1 MPNLESTPMRL
12 AVLSSSLLALAF
24 AGCQTAPPSPPAA
37 SVPHAKLSS
46 SHVDVDNDR
55 TDIFRVL
62 ALDGRETIDAT
73 DMTPRTV
80 EIDHSELVVAGKP
93 AHVAVDAR
101 AFYTNA
107 ARRLFWDSMAVK
119 GTIEFTPEADAVY
132 VMRGSLTPDQSSV
145 WIENGATHAIVG
157 NRISIVGRGTANA
170 AAAASA
176 AEQSQASHPI
186 GER

>member
-1 MPNLESTPMRL
+1 MRL

-24 AGCQTAPPSPPAA
+24 AGCQTAPASPPVATL
-37 SVPHAKLSS
+37 PHAKLTS
-46 SHVDVDNDR
+46 SHVDVDSDR

-62 ALDGRETIDAT
+62 AIDGRETIDAT

-107 ARRLFWDSMAVK
+107 ARRLFWDPMTVK
-119 GTIEFTPEADAVY
+119 GTIEFTPEADATY
-132 VMRGSLTPDQSSV
+132 VMRGSLTPEAYAV
-145 WIENGATHAIVG
+145 WIENDATHAIVG
-157 NRISIVGRGTANA
+157 NRLSVQGRAIAAA

-176 AEQSQASHPI
+176 AATPAPLT

>member
-1 MPNLESTPMRL
+1 MRL
-12 AVLSSSLLALAF
+12 VVLSPSLLALAF
-24 AGCQTAPPSPPAA
+24 AGCQSVALNAPVDT
-37 SVPHAKLSS
+37 VPHAKLSS

-62 ALDGRETIDAT
+62 AIDGRETIDPT
-73 DMTPRTV
+73 DMTPRSV
-80 EIDHSELVVAGKP
+80 EIDHSELVAAGKP
-93 AHVAVDAR
+93 AHLTVDAR

-107 ARRLFWDSMAVK
+107 ARRLFWDPMAVK
-119 GTIEFTPEADAVY
+119 GTIEFVPEPDVTY
-132 VMRGSLTPDQSSV
+132 VMRGSLTPDLSSV

-157 NRISIVGRGTANA
+157 NRLSAVGRGTAAA

-176 AEQSQASHPI
+176 AELLQASHPI